1 MLAMNSK
8 QQCSQRGL
16 SLVEMMV
23 ALAVGMVVVSG
34 ALVLAASSMTAS
46 RDNIRMSFLNQELR
60 NVMNLMTNDLR
71 RASYWGGAVDA
82 TRVSSVSTLVFSS
95 NAIGAAKLTLG
106 FDGDDVSDALVD
118 SLGAKAVGTT
128 LVYLEGSNNYTAK
141 ITAYDAGSNAFTAT
155 LNATFPVTVLASKG
169 GVVKGSW
176 GLMAP
181 ESEVTVSLT
190 GDHCAI
196 FSYDK
201 DVNDQ
206 SVNANGLIDNT
217 ERMGFRYDATNKA
230 VGIRQGGTDCDGSG
244 WENVTD
250 ENAVEITAFT
260 ITDHSPGVISAG
272 NFDVSIREY
281 SIEMTGRLKS
291 DTSVVRG
298 LRETIRVRNDRVS

>member
-1 MLAMNSK
+1 MNSK
-8 QQCSQRGL
+8 LQCGQRGL

-95 NAIGAAKLTLG
+95 NAIGAATLALG

-128 LVYLEGSNNYTAK
+128 LVYLEGSNSYTAN
-141 ITAYDAGSNAFTAT
+141 ITAYDSGSNTFTAT
-155 LNATFPVTVLASKG
+155 LNTAFPDTVLATKG

-176 GLMAP
+176 GLVGP
-181 ESEVTVSLT
+181 ETEVTASLT

-196 FSYDK
+196 FSYD
-201 DVNDQ
+201 
-206 SVNANGLIDNT
+206 VNANGLIDNT
-217 ERMGFRYDATNKA
+217 ERMGFRYDATDKA
-230 VGIRQGGTDCDGSG
+230 VEIRQGGTDCSGSG
-244 WENVTD
+244 WANVTD
-250 ENAVEITAFT
+250 EKAVEITAFT

-291 DTSVVRG
+291 DTGVVRS
-298 LRETIRVRNDRVS
+298 LRETIRVRNDSVS